1 MVLCKWRISS
11 VSCGGSLHGACAQ
24 CWRVPTPAHT
34 SLAGLVIGNKSNA
47 RWEVELEETSATQD
61 GRDEQH
67 QRFMHQRWQ
76 RRASSFFQND
86 ERSGQPFGRYQRTF
100 QPCITP
106 LAPSPSH
113 VEPAPLFHERLS
125 CHIVGMPCA
134 SICVPPCTSKISS

>member
-76 RRASSFFQND
+76 RRASSIFQND

-113 VEPAPLFHERLS
+113 VELAPLLHKRLNHPAAGEQ
-125 CHIVGMPCA
+125 CV
-134 SICVPPCTSKISS
+134 SIPALTSTIRIST